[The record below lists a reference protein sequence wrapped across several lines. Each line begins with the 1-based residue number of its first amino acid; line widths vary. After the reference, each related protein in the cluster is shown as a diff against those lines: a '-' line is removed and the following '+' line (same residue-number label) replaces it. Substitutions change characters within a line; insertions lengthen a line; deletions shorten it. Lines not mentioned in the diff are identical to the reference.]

1 MVKAYIA
8 LFTCCIKRAVPLDL
22 VEILNAST
30 FINCLRRFS
39 ARRGT
44 PSLLVTDNARTFK
57 ASAKLIKKLLK
68 NELVQNHFSS
78 KGIIWR
84 FNLERA
90 VWFGGLFER
99 MIGTVKRCMRKVLK
113 NAKLNFEELVTIL
126 TEIESTIHNR
136 PLTYQYYD
144 LVEALRP
151 SHLLC
156 GRRISSLSEQVDT
169 SFDENDNE
177 KQSNMNKRFLYLSRK
192 LTHFWNR

>member
-1 MVKAYIA
+1 M
-8 LFTCCIKRAVPLDL
+8 
-22 VEILNAST
+22 
-30 FINCLRRFS
+30 
-39 ARRGT
+39 
-44 PSLLVTDNARTFK
+44 
-57 ASAKLIKKLLK
+57 
-68 NELVQNHFSS
+68 QNHFSS

-136 PLTYQYYD
+136 RLTYQYND